1 MDVVW
6 QPPPGAPDANAS
18 ASCVENTLSVN
29 PQMLA
34 VYIASPAGYSAVVRH
49 EVGHLFGLYH
59 TGTVDSVQ
67 DGLQPLLST
76 CATSI
81 AAGAVR
87 AQSADDVASIASH
100 FASSAS
106 ELNGNFGFENG
117 TRFMS
122 FTGVNTADTFWT
134 TQKYSGSY
142 GFKFRPAT
150 ASGAHDSYMSTT
162 ANVESTPATA
172 GVRVVATAR
181 SRKEN
186 AAWTGSTSV
195 QLKWR
200 TVNYPVQLAG
210 CSYVPP
216 LRDLRTRTY
225 VSPWTVGTELKWAP
239 TTTWSGENTSKAVSI
254 DSAVSVDPQASSLD
268 LWVLFR
274 SYLVDG
280 SSTVRANVDNF
291 GIKRCDTCPLE
302 P

>member
-1 MDVVW
+1 MFVS
-6 QPPPGAPDANAS
+6 PAKLP
-18 ASCVENTLSVN
+18 EF
-29 PQMLA
+29 
-34 VYIASPAGYSAVVRH
+34 IASPAGYSAIVQH
-49 EVGHLFGLYH
+49 EVGHIFGINH

-81 AAGAVR
+81 AAGGVR
-87 AQSADDVASIASH
+87 TQSADDVASIANH

-122 FTGVNTADTFWT
+122 FTGENTADTFWT

-150 ASGAHDSYMSTT
+150 ASGAHNSYMSTI
-162 ANVESTPATA
+162 ANIESTPATA
-172 GVRVVATAR
+172 GVRVIATAR

-186 AAWTGSTSV
+186 AAWTGATSV

-200 TVNYPVQLAG
+200 TVNYPTQIQG
-210 CSYVPP
+210 CYYVPP
-216 LRDLRTRTY
+216 LRDLSTRTY
-225 VSPWTVGTELKWAP
+225 VSPWTVGTELKWVPA
-239 TTTWSGENTSKAVSI
+239 TTWSGEQMSKAVSI
-254 DSAVSVDPQASSLD
+254 DAAVNVDPQASSLD
-268 LWVLFR
+268 LSVLFR

-291 GIKRCDTCPLE
+291 GIKRCDACPLE